1 MPGSEGGSE
10 ASGAPPVWVVLPD
23 GQEVRGRLLARRQL
37 ADGWRYRVALPL
49 YRNLGGEGLEVE
61 AAQYEVWVRAPEH
74 VRPVEGAD
82 YTGVPTTALPAP
94 SLVEVALG
102 PRRPA
107 GWVLAKSGG
116 GRRGPSRAVLHA
128 VDCTE
133 APPGLPVLRVE
144 QALTA
149 AEHPATRAC
158 ALCGAATE
166 LDPLLRGFDPHDED
180 TDASP

>member
-1 MPGSEGGSE
+1 M
-10 ASGAPPVWVVLPD
+10 
-23 GQEVRGRLLARRQL
+23 RGRLLARRQL
-37 ADGWRYRVALPL
+37 AQGWRYRVALPP
-49 YRNLGGEGLEVE
+49 YRNVGGEGLKVE

-74 VRPVEGAD
+74 VRPVEDAD

-149 AEHPATRAC
+149 AEHPANRAC
-158 ALCGAATE
+158 ALCGAAAE
-166 LDPLLRGFDPHDED
+166 LDPLLRGFDPHDEEPG
-180 TDASP
+180 ASP

>member
-1 MPGSEGGSE
+1 MGG
-10 ASGAPPVWVVLPD
+10 ARGRA
-23 GQEVRGRLLARRQL
+23 GGRGRLPARRQL
-37 ADGWRYRVALPL
+37 ADGWRYHVALPL
-49 YRNLGGEGLEVE
+49 YRTVGGEGLEVE

-74 VRPVEGAD
+74 VRPVEDVD
-82 YTGVPTTALPAP
+82 YTGMPTTALPAP
-94 SLVEVALG
+94 SLVDVALG

-116 GRRGPSRAVLHA
+116 GRRGPSRAVLHT
-128 VDCTE
+128 VDCAE

-144 QALTA
+144 QALNA

-158 ALCGAATE
+158 ALCGAAAE

-180 TDASP
+180 TGASP

>member
-1 MPGSEGGSE
+1 MPDGEAVSGGE
-10 ASGAPPVWVVLPD
+10 APLVWVALVD
-23 GQEVRGRLLARRQL
+23 GQEVRGRLLTRRQL

-49 YRNLGGEGLEVE
+49 YRNVGGQGLEVE

-82 YTGVPTTALPAP
+82 YAGVPTEPLPAP
-94 SLVEVALG
+94 SLVDVALG

-107 GWVLAKSGG
+107 GWVLVKSG

-128 VDCTE
+128 VDCEE
-133 APPGLPVLRVE
+133 APPGLPVLGVE

-158 ALCGAATE
+158 ALCGAAAE
-166 LDPLLRGFDPHDED
+166 LDPLLRGFDPRQTED
-180 TDASP
+180 GL

>member
-1 MPGSEGGSE
+1 MPGSEAGEG
-10 ASGAPPVWVVLPD
+10 GAPGVWVVLAD

-37 ADGWRYRVALPL
+37 PDGWRYHVALPL
-49 YRNLGGEGLEVE
+49 YRNGGGDGLEVE

-74 VRPVEGAD
+74 VRPLEDAD

-94 SLVEVALG
+94 SLVDVALG

-144 QALTA
+144 QALNA

-158 ALCGAATE
+158 ALCGAAAE
-166 LDPLLRGFDPHDED
+166 LDPLLRGFDTHGTED
-180 TDASP
+180 TGGA